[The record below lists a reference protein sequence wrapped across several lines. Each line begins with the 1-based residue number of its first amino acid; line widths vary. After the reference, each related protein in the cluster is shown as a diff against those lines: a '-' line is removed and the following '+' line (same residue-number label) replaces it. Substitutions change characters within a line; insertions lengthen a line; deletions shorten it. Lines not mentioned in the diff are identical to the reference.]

1 MAAAA
6 PSEAGSDA
14 GVADLSDAR
23 STDSDMSA
31 TSSVSRASATSG
43 ASKASATSAASKEL
57 SGKKKKKQE
66 RFQKPDPDMWNSM
79 AVVDWD
85 DCESEATECS
95 SEYLETDV
103 GDSLIRAAQVGDL
116 QVVDTILRSID
127 SEILNF
133 KDQDGYTPLHRA
145 TYNGHI
151 EVMKRLMSAGADVI
165 SETNDGWHPLHCA
178 CRWNQTEAASL
189 LLQNGGD
196 INAQTKGGQTP
207 LHLAASMR
215 DGGPTLVL
223 LLMHRDIKPHMIN
236 GAGETPLDLA
246 KRNGTHASLFEMVE
260 DSVWVH

>member
-31 TSSVSRASATSG
+31 ASTVSRASGASG
-43 ASKASATSAASKEL
+43 ASKASATSGASKEM
-57 SGKKKKKQE
+57 SGKKKKKKK
-66 RFQKPDPDMWNSM
+66 RFLKPDPDMWSSM

-85 DCESEATECS
+85 DCGSETTEC

-103 GDSLIRAAQVGDL
+103 GDSLIRAAQTGDL
-116 QVVDTILRSID
+116 QVVETILRSVD
-127 SEILNF
+127 PEILNY

-151 EVMKRLMSAGADVI
+151 EVMKKLMTAGADVVG
-165 SETNDGWHPLHCA
+165 ETNDGWHPLHCA

-223 LLMHRDIKPHMIN
+223 LLMHRDIKPHVVN

-246 KRNGTHASLFEMVE
+246 QRNGVHASLFEMVE